1 MGTSF
6 KDKTVIITGASMGV
20 GAACARAFCA
30 EGANL
35 VLVARGADAL
45 NTLAAELER
54 STGVLAVA
62 MDVAD
67 CDAGLKLLEQA
78 QQRFGRIDV
87 LVNNAGT
94 HNRGDVSSL
103 NPTAVTAMIDVNLR
117 APLFL
122 STAVIPY
129 LEKQAGGAIVMLGSL
144 AGRTPMQGA
153 ATYGATKAGLRS
165 FSYALRD
172 ELRSKGIHV
181 AVISPG
187 PIDTGFIM
195 DDIDE
200 VEDIVF
206 SQTMSTAAQVA
217 TDVLAVARGE
227 ADELCLP
234 RSGGLLTHLSY
245 LFPRLRRKMRARL
258 YAVGR
263 KNKDKYRKNA
273 TQ

>member
-6 KDKTVIITGASMGV
+6 KDKTVIVTGASMGV

-35 VLVARGADAL
+35 VLVARGADGL
-45 NTLAAELER
+45 NALAAELGQ
-54 STGVLAVA
+54 STEVLTVA

-67 CDAGLKLLEQA
+67 CDAGLNLLETA

-87 LVNNAGT
+87 LVNNAGM
-94 HNRGDVSSL
+94 HNRGEVSSL
-103 NPTAVTAMIDVNLR
+103 NPDAVTAMIDVNLR

-122 STAVIPY
+122 SSAVIPY
-129 LEKQAGGAIVMLGSL
+129 LEMQAGGAIIMLGSL

-165 FSYALRD
+165 FSYALGD

-181 AVISPG
+181 GVISPG

-195 DDIDE
+195 NDIDE

-206 SQTMSTAAQVA
+206 AQAMSTAEQVA
-217 TDVLAVARGE
+217 EDVLAMARGE
-227 ADELCLP
+227 ADEFCLP
-234 RSGGLLTHLSY
+234 RSGGLITHLSY
-245 LFPRLRRKMRARL
+245 LFPSLRRKMRDRL
-258 YAVGR
+258 YAIGR
-263 KNKDKYRKNA
+263 KNKEKYRKHHA
-273 TQ
+273 S

>member
-1 MGTSF
+1 MGTFF
-6 KDKTVIITGASMGV
+6 KGKTVVITGASMGV
-20 GAACARAFCA
+20 GAACARAFCS

-45 NTLAAELER
+45 NTLAAELEQ

-67 CDAGLKLLEQA
+67 CDAGVKLLEQA

-87 LVNNAGT
+87 LVNNAGM

-103 NPTAVTAMIDVNLR
+103 NPTSVTAMIDVNLR

-129 LEKQAGGAIVMLGSL
+129 LQMQSESAIVMLGSL

-172 ELRSKGIHV
+172 ELKPKGIHV
-181 AVISPG
+181 GVISPG

-206 SQTMSTAAQVA
+206 AQAMSTAAQVA
-217 TDVLAVARGE
+217 TDVLAVARGD

-245 LFPRLRRKMRARL
+245 LFPGLRRKLRDRL
-258 YAVGR
+258 YATGR
-263 KNKDKYRKNA
+263 KNKEKYRNNA
-273 TQ
+273 M

>member
-20 GAACARAFCA
+20 GAACARAFAA

-35 VLVARGADAL
+35 VLVARGEKQLQLTA
-45 NTLAAELER
+45 NELEKI
-54 STGVLAVA
+54 TGVLAVA

-67 CDAGLKLLEQA
+67 SEACVSLLEQA
-78 QQRFGRIDV
+78 QQQFGRIDV
-87 LVNNAGT
+87 LVNNAGM
-94 HNRGDVSSL
+94 HNRGEVSSL
-103 NPTAVTAMIDVNLR
+103 APAAVVAMIDVNLR

-129 LEKQAGGAIVMLGSL
+129 LEKQGGGAIVMLGSL

-153 ATYGATKAGLRS
+153 ATYGATKAALRS
-165 FSYALRD
+165 FSYALGD
-172 ELRSKGIHV
+172 EVRAKGIHV
-181 AVISPG
+181 GVISPG

-195 DDIDE
+195 DEIDE

-206 SQTMSTAAQVA
+206 AQAMSSAEQVA
-217 TDVLAVARGE
+217 ADVLTVASGE

-234 RSGGLLTHLSY
+234 RSGGFATHLSY
-245 LFPRLRRKMRARL
+245 LFPKLRRGMRDRL
-258 YAVGR
+258 YAMGR
-263 KNKDKYRKNA
+263 KNKEKYRK
-273 TQ
+273 TYPQ